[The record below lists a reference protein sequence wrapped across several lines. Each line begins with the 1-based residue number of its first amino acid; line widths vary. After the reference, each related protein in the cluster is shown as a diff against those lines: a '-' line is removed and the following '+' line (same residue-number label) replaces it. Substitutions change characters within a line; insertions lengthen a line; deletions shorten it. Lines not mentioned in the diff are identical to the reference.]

1 MTHGLGL
8 VCAGLLCLVPARV
21 SGLPQA
27 PAAPVP
33 QAAAPATQ
41 EVPDAPVTARQLASI
56 QRSLNQPSTLKLDE
70 RQIRFYLEIIARQP
84 TFAEYAKGYDFING
98 PTKRGNPMSHQEF
111 LAMVTPKEM
120 YSSGG
125 ITATEQLQMALTNW
139 VGQTLIRRALEELK
153 SAKSDREVLEIRE
166 RIDRELEALTGSAR
180 GK

>member
-1 MTHGLGL
+1 
-8 VCAGLLCLVPARV
+8 
-21 SGLPQA
+21 
-27 PAAPVP
+27 
-33 QAAAPATQ
+33 
-41 EVPDAPVTARQLASI
+41 VTARQLASI

-84 TFAEYAKGYDFING
+84 TFAEYSKGYDFING